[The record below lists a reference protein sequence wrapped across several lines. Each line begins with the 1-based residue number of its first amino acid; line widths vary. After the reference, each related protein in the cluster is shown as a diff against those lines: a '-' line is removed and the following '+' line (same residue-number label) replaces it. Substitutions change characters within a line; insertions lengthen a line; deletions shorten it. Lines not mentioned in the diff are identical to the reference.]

1 MKIFY
6 AFIIMVTAA
15 ILFMLPVTEGIY
27 DFITDVR
34 EDTFTVTTGVGSTNA
49 TVQLFKAI
57 YDDDT
62 NTIELSSNDAD
73 DIPLYSSYN
82 ATNRNLVVTGLSEN
96 ITRTLTVNYDIDAL
110 SNSAAVATLVSKFDL
125 IWLLVVIAFPA
136 AAIAAIVIGRA

>member
-1 MKIFY
+1 MRIFY

-15 ILFMLPVTEGIY
+15 MLFMLPVTEGIY

-62 NTIELSSNDAD
+62 NT
-73 DIPLYSSYN
+73 SYN